1 MSNTIPIPQP
11 DAYEYLI
18 ADVWRTQTHWNGV
31 KASAYRCLYATEKV
45 HAHAAAVSA
54 ADNAALRS
62 ARIAYANEFPLN
74 SDGDPDVGNIHA
86 NIRAMK
92 ERIKVLE
99 GALRHVNKC
108 LSINDYGDYVL
119 LSLFD
124 AEIVRTALG
133 DKT

>member
-45 HAHAAAVSA
+45 HAHAAAVTA
-54 ADNAALRS
+54 AKD
-62 ARIAYANEFPLN
+62 
-74 SDGDPDVGNIHA
+74 
-86 NIRAMK
+86 

-99 GALRHVNKC
+99 DALRLISGAVE
-108 LSINDYGDYVL
+108 SERMVEYQQGI
-119 LSLFD
+119 
-124 AEIVRTALG
+124 ARAALG

>member
-54 ADNAALRS
+54 A
-62 ARIAYANEFPLN
+62 ARDCRTCKRFYDWE
-74 SDGDPDVGNIHA
+74 
-86 NIRAMK
+86 
-92 ERIKVLE
+92 EKVCTQSNKNPC
-99 GALRHVNKC
+99 VN
-108 LSINDYGDYVL
+108 
-119 LSLFD
+119 
-124 AEIVRTALG
+124 G
-133 DKT
+133 DKHDPLPPVRLWRTT

>member
-54 ADNAALRS
+54 AKD
-62 ARIAYANEFPLN
+62 ARIKL
-74 SDGDPDVGNIHA
+74 
-86 NIRAMK
+86 
-92 ERIKVLE
+92 LE

>member
-1 MSNTIPIPQP
+1 M
-11 DAYEYLI
+11 AGI
-18 ADVWRTQTHWNGV
+18 ALQ
-31 KASAYRCLYATEKV
+31 
-45 HAHAAAVSA
+45 
-54 ADNAALRS
+54 LREIE
-62 ARIAYANEFPLN
+62 RL
-74 SDGDPDVGNIHA
+74 
-86 NIRAMK
+86 R

>member
-54 ADNAALRS
+54 SDNAALRAELDEWRFTNKVDELDRHV
-62 ARIAYANEFPLN
+62 ARQA
-74 SDGDPDVGNIHA
+74 
-86 NIRAMK
+86 

-99 GALRHVNKC
+99 DALNQIASWREGRIVG
-108 LSINDYGDYVL
+108 SY
-119 LSLFD
+119 FD
-124 AEIVRTALG
+124 EPFAAEIARAALG